1 MVARGH
7 GTNLFAL
14 HLDGVSGTGYGAVEQ
29 LDAHHLL
36 LQSQCLLLGQGA
48 LTDEFLLIE
57 LDEDAQSGFERSDV
71 IAELMSVEWKS
82 HLEAQG
88 VAAAESAGKHLARCD
103 ERVPYLIYIGVRA
116 IQLES
121 IFARISCAAG
131 NDGLAVNVYLLER
144 VEGKV
149 ANLESQQALYHLFA
163 LGALHGHLTVAIRL
177 VVDDHIVT
185 LALLYYPGMVL
196 IDVRCIHH
204 KQIFPFAHGIHEQ
217 VIHAATVRVAHDA
230 VVDFAVGCTGD
241 VVGED
246 VVDKLLGIGAGDE
259 DFAHV

>member
-14 HLDGVSGTGYGAVEQ
+14 YLDGISGTRDGTVEQ
-29 LDAHHLL
+29 FDAYNLL
-36 LQSQCLLLGQGA
+36 LQPQCLLLGQSA
-48 LTDEFLLIE
+48 LTDKLLLVE

-71 IAELMSVEWKS
+71 IAELMSVEWES

-88 VAAAESAGKHLARCD
+88 VAAAESARKHLARCD

-116 IQLES
+116 IQLKS
-121 IFARISCAAG
+121 IFACISSTAG
-131 NDGLAVNVYLLER
+131 NDGLAINLDLLEC

-163 LGALHGHLTVAIRL
+163 LGALHGHLSVVVRL
-177 VVDDHIVT
+177 VVDDHIVS

-196 IDVRCIHH
+196 IDVRCVHH
-204 KQIFPFAHGIHEQ
+204 KQIFPFAHGIYEQ
-217 VIHAATVRVAHDA
+217 VIHATSIRVAHDA
-230 VVDFAVGCTGD
+230 VVNFTVGRTGD

-246 VVDKLLGIGAGDE
+246 VVDKLLGIRAGDE